1 MKNSFIGIHL
11 DFIGFWTSIACAI
24 HCAFLPFLISA
35 LPFVGL
41 GFLDHPWIEYSV
53 FILSFILAVFALSHG
68 YKRHH
73 KNLTPIIM
81 VSIGFLTIG
90 FGLLWGP
97 ENLES
102 FITPIGAVLV
112 GAAHYV
118 NWHKIKR
125 SDVDFPE
132 CENHIH

>member
-11 DFIGFWTSIACAI
+11 DFIGFSASLTCAI
-24 HCAFLPFLISA
+24 HCAFLPFLVSG
-35 LPFVGL
+35 LPIAGM
-41 GFLDHPWIEYSV
+41 GFLDQPWIEHSV
-53 FILSFILAVFALSHG
+53 IILSFILAVFSLSHG

-73 KNLTPIIM
+73 NNPMPIVL
-81 VSIGFLTIG
+81 VSIGFLIIG
-90 FGLLWGP
+90 FGLLWSP

-118 NWHKIKR
+118 NWLKIR
-125 SDVDFPE
+125 SSDVDFPD
-132 CENHIH
+132 CENQAH